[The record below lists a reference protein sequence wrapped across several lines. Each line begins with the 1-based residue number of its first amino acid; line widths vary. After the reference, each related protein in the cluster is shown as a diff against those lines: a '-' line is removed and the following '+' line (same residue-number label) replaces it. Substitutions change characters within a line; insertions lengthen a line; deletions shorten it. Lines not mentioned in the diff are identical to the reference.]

1 MDYFTSKVNKHN
13 ITSYFVIKNII
24 IHWHCSVMVQWQ
36 WSTRR
41 LYWDWYESVA
51 VSGMARHSSST
62 HACPSPQIRECM
74 TSNASFLLVYVVIN
88 LKKRSHKL
96 ADTFHH
102 LTTAASHGTS
112 VTCWQHEHRHVHSLL
127 YETRVH
133 LKANC
138 HQCRWMQ
145 WHKPCT

>member
-74 TSNASFLLVYVVIN
+74 TSNASFLLVYIVIN
-88 LKKRSHKL
+88 LKKTQSQACRHISPSNHSGKSRNISHL
-96 ADTFHH
+96 
-102 LTTAASHGTS
+102 LTTRTS
-112 VTCWQHEHRHVHSLL
+112 TCSQFTVRNQSSSEGKLSPMSLD
-127 YETRVH
+127 
-133 LKANC
+133 A
-138 HQCRWMQ
+138 MA
-145 WHKPCT
+145 